1 MKTKPIILFATVL
14 ASVALGGCSRETTSS
29 ANIRTPGIAALIDVT
44 ATDSTNS
51 TVHVELRVGGS
62 SSNTFVNLESGD
74 KLTASAGDVVKD
86 LRSDD
91 AAGEYEAEFATAA
104 AGTEF
109 KVMFEREVDEDALGN
124 RGTMPAP
131 FEITGVP
138 TTTPSRVNDDIVIT
152 WDPAESG
159 ASMEIEVTGSCIFS
173 KPIDVPG
180 DKGTHNYKRDAG
192 VDGRRY
198 AEGVRSRGDDDA
210 DGDGDRGHDLRR
222 RELVPAPSGPEAELH
237 VEAVTCGQPT
247 I

>member
-14 ASVALGGCSRETTSS
+14 ASVAVGGCSRETTSS

-44 ATDSTNS
+44 ATDSTSS

-74 KLTASAGDVVKD
+74 KLTASAGDDVKD
-86 LRSDD
+86 MRSDD
-91 AAGEYEAEFATAA
+91 TAGEYEAEFATAA

-109 KVMFEREVDEDALGN
+109 KVMFERDVDEDALGN

-159 ASMEIEVTGSCIFS
+159 ASMELEVTGTCIFS
-173 KPIDVPG
+173 KTIDVPG
-180 DKGTHNYKRDAG
+180 DKGTHTIAKGTLESTGGDMPKECDLEVTMTRTATGTFDT
-192 VDGRRY
+192 VFDDESWFRLHQVRRK
-198 AEGVRSRGDDDA
+198 SFTSK
-210 DGDGDRGHDLRR
+210 
-222 RELVPAPSGPEAELH
+222 P
-237 VEAVTCGQPT
+237 
-247 I
+247 